1 MTVVVRRFSIAALL
15 TAGAFGAGVF
25 FGWMLNE
32 NERPS

>member
-1 MTVVVRRFSIAALL
+1 MIVLRRLSIAALV
-15 TAGAFGAGVF
+15 TVGAFGAGVW